1 MKILSLSD
9 HYGYYHGY
17 PFSCYR
23 LLYRSLACVLAYGR
37 FRYCV
42 ASLPRESA
50 HAATLDCATLSLSH
64 SLSSC
69 FVFRSCA
76 LCLVE
81 RPQNADCSDET
92 GVVMP
97 APPPPPAATVRALRP
112 DVCTAFA
119 IYYVLRSFGSS
130 SLFFAWARES
140 ALCAS
145 LSCALCVVCVYCL
158 RTCLLSVLGVVFA
171 LLLVHSLRPLRRH
184 LHRARTTPTGPRHME
199 MLVLPTPLH
208 IIVTTVPKSP
218 TRLASP
224 PRRRASTL
232 AVLAAL

>member
-1 MKILSLSD
+1 MAIIMAI
-9 HYGYYHGY
+9 
-17 PFSCYR
+17 PSCATAYCTA
-23 LLYRSLACVLAYGR
+23 RSRACVLAYGR

-50 HAATLDCATLSLSH
+50 RAATLDCATLSLSH

-112 DVCTAFA
+112 MCAQLLR
-119 IYYVLRSFGSS
+119 YYILRSLGSS
-130 SLFFAWARES
+130 SLFFAWARERS
-140 ALCAS
+140 VCLSFSSLFFGLGARALSVPLFPVPPFPMC
-145 LSCALCVVCVYCL
+145 CVYCL
-158 RTCLLSVLGVVFA
+158 RANC
-171 LLLVHSLRPLRRH
+171 
-184 LHRARTTPTGPRHME
+184 
-199 MLVLPTPLH
+199 
-208 IIVTTVPKSP
+208 
-218 TRLASP
+218 
-224 PRRRASTL
+224 
-232 AVLAAL
+232 

>member
-1 MKILSLSD
+1 MINLPRQARDKHRENAFPKRLPSLSDHYSYPFLLLFPCWCLYAKTIILPRQARDRQSGKLMKILSLSD

-23 LLYRSLACVLAYGR
+23 LLYRSLACLLAYGR

-50 HAATLDCATLSLSH
+50 HAATLDCVTLSLSF

-69 FVFRSCA
+69 FVFRFGA
-76 LCLVE
+76 LRLVE

-112 DVCTAFA
+112 VCA
-119 IYYVLRSFGSS
+119 
-130 SLFFAWARES
+130 
-140 ALCAS
+140 
-145 LSCALCVVCVYCL
+145 
-158 RTCLLSVLGVVFA
+158 
-171 LLLVHSLRPLRRH
+171 
-184 LHRARTTPTGPRHME
+184 
-199 MLVLPTPLH
+199 
-208 IIVTTVPKSP
+208 
-218 TRLASP
+218 
-224 PRRRASTL
+224 
-232 AVLAAL
+232 

>member
-1 MKILSLSD
+1 MATPSCCFSLAGFSMPQTIILPRQARDRHSGKLMKILSLSD

-64 SLSSC
+64 ARTC

-97 APPPPPAATVRALRP
+97 APPPPPATTVRALRP
-112 DVCTAFA
+112 VCA
-119 IYYVLRSFGSS
+119 
-130 SLFFAWARES
+130 
-140 ALCAS
+140 
-145 LSCALCVVCVYCL
+145 
-158 RTCLLSVLGVVFA
+158 
-171 LLLVHSLRPLRRH
+171 
-184 LHRARTTPTGPRHME
+184 
-199 MLVLPTPLH
+199 
-208 IIVTTVPKSP
+208 
-218 TRLASP
+218 
-224 PRRRASTL
+224 
-232 AVLAAL
+232 